1 MWRGEKIDLRP
12 VITRDPAQ
20 LEEWANDPD
29 YRGEFN
35 CFGLQATNQRARSF
49 AETGLLNDERGTLL
63 VQFHEDTVVG
73 FVSYHRARLGSG
85 ESNRIFQIGIAL
97 SPACRGQGYG
107 AAAQRELAVYL
118 FATYPIE
125 RVEAETDVEN
135 IAEQRALA
143 RAGFRQEGTL
153 RHAQWRG
160 GSWHDLFMYS
170 KLRSE

>member
-1 MWRGEKIDLRP
+1 MWRGEKVDLRP
-12 VITRDPAQ
+12 VTTSDLVQ
-20 LEEWANDPD
+20 LEEWTNDPD

-35 CFGLQATNQRARSF
+35 RFGLQATNQRARSF
-49 AETGLLNDERGTLL
+49 AETGLLTDERGTLL
-63 VQFHEDTVVG
+63 VQLHDGAVIG
-73 FVSYHRARLGSG
+73 FVSYHHVRHGSG

-97 SPACRGQGYG
+97 SPAHRGHGYG
-107 AAAQRELAVYL
+107 VAAQREIATYL

-135 IAEQRALA
+135 IAEQRALE

-153 RHAQWRG
+153 RHAQWRSG
-160 GSWHDLFMYS
+160 RWHDLFLYS